1 MNNSSPENANH
12 TDHSPSSNTQ
22 DEVVSIVPHSPQTA
36 HLDRLN
42 NEEAYAIFESSRPNY
57 DQDRLLWLES
67 LLTPWGLGS
76 ILLILLSNSILS
88 WATWSES
95 YSKQTPEPV
104 IASASAKIEP
114 PVNSSATESNAV
126 SISVPI
132 SPPTPPQA
140 VNIPQPPVKPVAT
153 VKPKTDLTSAL
164 LTPSVRPQFMEVK
177 TITKPHSPTVL
188 VKTVPTSV
196 KKATLPPRKAT
207 KPVAVVQITKLPPP
221 PTTQPVVAQNRPL
234 PPAPTTQP
242 ADIQLPT
249 SNTDTSKTR
258 TANERLLE
266 EKRLREQPTSNIT
279 FFQKVKTQQQAIQT
293 RQSLNQVLEKIEQ
306 QPQTRPQQQLQSE
319 LQTQKVESQPQQ
331 IQTPAIPNTL
341 IIDGKNPE
349 NNTNR

>member
-1 MNNSSPENANH
+1 MNNTSPENANH
-12 TDHSPSSNTQ
+12 IDHNPSSNHQ
-22 DEVVSIVPHSPQTA
+22 DEVVSIVPHTPQTEP
-36 HLDRLN
+36 LDRFN
-42 NEEAYAIFESSRPNY
+42 NEEAYAIFESSRPTY
-57 DQDRLLWLES
+57 DQDRPLWLES
-67 LLTPWGLGS
+67 FLTPWGMAS

-95 YSKQTPEPV
+95 YSKQTPEPA
-104 IASASAKIEP
+104 IASASTTIKPSVNP
-114 PVNSSATESNAV
+114 PATESNTI
-126 SISVPI
+126 STSVPI

-140 VNIPQPPVKPVAT
+140 VSIPHPT
-153 VKPKTDLTSAL
+153 IKPKTDLTSAL
-164 LTPSVRPQFMEVK
+164 LTPSVRPQFREVK
-177 TITKPHSPTVL
+177 TIAKPHSPTVL
-188 VKTVPTSV
+188 VRTVPTGV
-196 KKATLPPRKAT
+196 KQATLPSSKAT
-207 KPVAVVQITKLPPP
+207 KPVAIAQITKLPPP
-221 PTTQPVVAQNRPL
+221 PTTKPVVTQNSPL
-234 PPAPTTQP
+234 PPAPNTQP

-258 TANERLLE
+258 IANERLLE

-306 QPQTRPQQQLQSE
+306 QPQTRPQQQLQPE

-331 IQTPAIPNTL
+331 IQTPTIPNTL